1 MWGID
6 CGKFNGLFLFLNWA
20 YIASLREISIEGL
33 HLLVLILK
41 VVLNSR
47 NFLPA
52 EHARV
57 FFLGHFFFSLGEQR
71 QTQSNREERVTRRGS
86 YCFHAPPLACDSI

>member
-20 YIASLREISIEGL
+20 YIAETRIT
-33 HLLVLILK
+33 
-41 VVLNSR
+41 
-47 NFLPA
+47 A

>member
-1 MWGID
+1 M
-6 CGKFNGLFLFLNWA
+6 
-20 YIASLREISIEGL
+20 REISIEGL

-57 FFLGHFFFSLGEQR
+57 FFFLGHFFFSLGEQR
-71 QTQSNREERVTRRGS
+71 QTRGEREAS
-86 YCFHAPPLACDSI
+86 LKYDSHAQNNFYFFSLPLARNSHFALALRLPPFA

>member
-20 YIASLREISIEGL
+20 YIVETHITEGDSIEGL
-33 HLLVLILK
+33 HLLILILK

-52 EHARV
+52 EHA
-57 FFLGHFFFSLGEQR
+57 
-71 QTQSNREERVTRRGS
+71 
-86 YCFHAPPLACDSI
+86 